1 MSTEM
6 NERAQTRAGPSGG
19 REPEKVPQG
28 TTALATKHG
37 RTTIADTVVA
47 KIVGMA
53 AREVNGV
60 YSMGSGA
67 ARAFGTLRGR
77 VPGMAANVTQG
88 VSVDVGERQAAADIN
103 LVVEYGVSIPDLAAS
118 VRRNVITAVE
128 RMSGLE
134 VTEVNINVDDVHL
147 PSDEQEGQGRE
158 ESESEEP
165 RVR

>member
-1 MSTEM
+1 M
-6 NERAQTRAGPSGG
+6 
-19 REPEKVPQG
+19 
-28 TTALATKHG
+28 
-37 RTTIADTVVA
+37 
-47 KIVGMA
+47 
-53 AREVNGV
+53 
-60 YSMGSGA
+60 
-67 ARAFGTLRGR
+67 
-77 VPGMAANVTQG
+77 
-88 VSVDVGERQAAADIN
+88 
-103 LVVEYGVSIPDLAAS
+103 SIPDLAAS